1 MVQESALKCNK
12 VEVMSLF
19 VGEYSHNIDSKGRI
33 IIPARFREQLGDRF
47 IITKGFENCL
57 FVYPMEEWE
66 KLSDSL
72 SKLPSNQNSA
82 RFLQRMFLSGA
93 SEAEPDK
100 QGKVLITQ
108 PHREHAGLTKEVTII
123 GVSKRVE
130 IWDSAS
136 WKAYEDS
143 ENEMSL
149 EEAAENLEE
158 IQF

>member
-1 MVQESALKCNK
+1 M
-12 VEVMSLF
+12 F

-72 SKLPSNQNSA
+72 SKLPSNQKSA

-100 QGKVLITQ
+100 
-108 PHREHAGLTKEVTII
+108 
-123 GVSKRVE
+123 
-130 IWDSAS
+130 
-136 WKAYEDS
+136 
-143 ENEMSL
+143 
-149 EEAAENLEE
+149 
-158 IQF
+158 

>member
-1 MVQESALKCNK
+1 
-12 VEVMSLF
+12 
-19 VGEYSHNIDSKGRI
+19 
-33 IIPARFREQLGDRF
+33 
-47 IITKGFENCL
+47 
-57 FVYPMEEWE
+57 
-66 KLSDSL
+66 
-72 SKLPSNQNSA
+72 
-82 RFLQRMFLSGA
+82 MFLSGA

-108 PHREHAGLTKEVTII
+108 AHREHAGLTKEVTII

>member
-1 MVQESALKCNK
+1 M
-12 VEVMSLF
+12 F

-72 SKLPSNQNSA
+72 SKLPSNQKSA

-108 PHREHAGLTKEVTII
+108 PHREHAGLTKEVNR
-123 GVSKRVE
+123 SKQ
-130 IWDSAS
+130 AS
-136 WKAYEDS
+136 GNLGQRK
-143 ENEMSL
+143 L
-149 EEAAENLEE
+149 EGLRGQRKRNVA
-158 IQF
+158 